1 MKQEEYQEFL
11 DSLERP
17 RLYGLRANTIKIKAE
32 ELCRILPFSLQRIPW
47 CEDGFYYSQEIE
59 PGKHPHYYAGLYYIQ
74 EPSAMLPA
82 TILQAKPGEKILDL
96 CAAPGGKTLQI
107 AAQMQGKGLIVA
119 NEIHSERARALL
131 KNVEMYGATN
141 VLVTSDTPW
150 NLAQKFPLYFDRI
163 LVDAPCSGEGT
174 FRKDKEA
181 IKNWEKFSHE
191 KCSSLQIE
199 ILQEADRM
207 LKEGGFL
214 VYSTCT
220 FAPEE
225 NEKIIQSF
233 LERKKNYELCSIP
246 KDFGIENGRPEW
258 CHNDDRMTKVARLWP
273 HRLEGE
279 GHFVSFLQKK
289 GNADSPRISPLVL
302 PKGNPAYSKIYE
314 DFVRKNLT
322 LQPQGVP
329 LWHDKSLFL
338 LPCEI
343 PDLSGIRVLKFCW
356 YIGQIEREEFEP
368 SHSLVCALSKNSLQ
382 KTIDFAYNS
391 EEITRYIRGESLKRK
406 GEKGLVGVCM
416 DGYTL
421 SWGKY
426 SADMLKNLYPK
437 GWRKMS

>member
-1 MKQEEYQEFL
+1 
-11 DSLERP
+11 
-17 RLYGLRANTIKIKAE
+17 
-32 ELCRILPFSLQRIPW
+32 
-47 CEDGFYYSQEIE
+47 
-59 PGKHPHYYAGLYYIQ
+59 
-74 EPSAMLPA
+74 
-82 TILQAKPGEKILDL
+82 
-96 CAAPGGKTLQI
+96 
-107 AAQMQGKGLIVA
+107 
-119 NEIHSERARALL
+119 
-131 KNVEMYGATN
+131 
-141 VLVTSDTPW
+141 
-150 NLAQKFPLYFDRI
+150 
-163 LVDAPCSGEGT
+163 
-174 FRKDKEA
+174 
-181 IKNWEKFSHE
+181 
-191 KCSSLQIE
+191 
-199 ILQEADRM
+199 
-207 LKEGGFL
+207 
-214 VYSTCT
+214 
-220 FAPEE
+220 
-225 NEKIIQSF
+225 
-233 LERKKNYELCSIP
+233 
-246 KDFGIENGRPEW
+246 
-258 CHNDDRMTKVARLWP
+258 MTKVARLWP